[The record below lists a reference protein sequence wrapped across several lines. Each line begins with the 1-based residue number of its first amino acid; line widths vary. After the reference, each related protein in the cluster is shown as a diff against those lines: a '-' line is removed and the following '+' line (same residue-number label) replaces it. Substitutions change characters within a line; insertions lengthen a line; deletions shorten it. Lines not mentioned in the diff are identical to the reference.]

1 MRLLKYM
8 KDGGEESTVSGLY
21 FVEIKSL
28 FTIVL
33 LRFSGKSREAFHTH
47 AFNAISWV
55 LRGKLTENIFYN
67 GEWFADRIKVYE
79 PSFLPIIT
87 PRTRF
92 HKVDSDGDTW
102 AFSLRGPWVDTW
114 REFLP
119 ALNVFRTLTHGRK
132 VVA

>member
-1 MRLLKYM
+1 MRLLKYA
-8 KDGGEESTVSGLY
+8 KDGGAESTVSGFY

-33 LRFSGKSREAFHTH
+33 LRFQGKSREAFHTH

-55 LRGKLTENIFYN
+55 LKGKLTENHLN
-67 GEWFADRIKVYE
+67 GYDEGFFDEYT
-79 PSFLPIIT
+79 PSLKPIIT
-87 PRTRF
+87 PRSQF

-102 AFSLRGPWVDTW
+102 ALSFRGPWVNTW
-114 REFLP
+114 REYLP
-119 ALNVFRTLTHGRK
+119 ALNKFRTLTNGRK